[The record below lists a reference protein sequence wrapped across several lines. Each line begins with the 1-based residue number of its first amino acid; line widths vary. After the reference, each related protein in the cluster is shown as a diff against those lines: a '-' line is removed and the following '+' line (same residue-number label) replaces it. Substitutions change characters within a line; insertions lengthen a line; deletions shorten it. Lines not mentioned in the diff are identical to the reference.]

1 MTDQCATLYT
11 LSVDQVSVAFQME
24 SFQFVSAMRSYV
36 TSAGSKAPFKQSGTQ
51 QVGKGKCREGRSVGY
66 IAGAGGTL
74 GSEPYFTSS
83 AFPTTTT
90 LSCVVFV

>member
-36 TSAGSKAPFKQSGTQ
+36 TSARTNAPFKHSGTQ
-51 QVGKGKCREGRSVGY
+51 QAVKGKCLEGRSVGGY
-66 IAGAGGTL
+66 GWDGTL